1 MGIINSERHQHADC
15 CPEAPC
21 WDAPTGDPP
30 QPPRC
35 PLRYP
40 PGAPPVPPKCPSR
53 CPVSV
58 RSHLRAQEGQRCA
71 APSHRGCGG
80 GAARG
85 APDHPSVG
93 RGERRGRL
101 HFHSAAVDGAQRGV
115 SGLREAP
122 NPPRAAPEPP
132 DIGSPLPPRDARG
145 TRTRRHGD
153 GRAPHPGAPPG
164 PKSPSP
170 NLQKIG
176 AAPGAPRVPPP
187 HPSPSPNAESPR
199 HPRLHVGD
207 GCPASPPAPHPPP
220 LPDRAAASAECSR
233 AEGRRCACLPARA
246 LPPAH
251 SAGRGAPCSP
261 PPPRAPPPSV
271 PRDLH
276 PIPDPKTL
284 GVPLPRAFD
293 THGGAAQMGNQSH
306 GCSVFIGHGGVT
318 WGGGGRSGTPPT
330 LCPKGGERSG

>member
-1 MGIINSERHQHADC
+1 MRLRRIVAAGGGRRGGLRITPRWGGGSGGAVYISTLPRWTGLSAASQGSEKHR
-15 CPEAPC
+15 
-21 WDAPTGDPP
+21 T
-30 QPPRC
+30 
-35 PLRYP
+35 
-40 PGAPPVPPKCPSR
+40 PPVPPQS
-53 CPVSV
+53 
-58 RSHLRAQEGQRCA
+58 
-71 APSHRGCGG
+71 
-80 GAARG
+80 
-85 APDHPSVG
+85 
-93 RGERRGRL
+93 
-101 HFHSAAVDGAQRGV
+101 
-115 SGLREAP
+115 
-122 NPPRAAPEPP
+122 PP

-284 GVPLPRAFD
+284 GVPLPRGFD
-293 THGGAAQMGNQSH
+293 THGGAAQMGNQSQ